1 MSESAFRVRFAPSP
15 TGLLHI
21 GNARTA
27 VLNWMLARHYGG
39 QFILRIEDTDTAR
52 SAAGS
57 EEAILQDLS
66 WLGLDWQE
74 GPDCD
79 GHYGPYRQSER
90 GPLYWEAAERLI
102 DCGEAYVC
110 HASDSQLEEF
120 REKRL
125 AAGQPPVYRGE
136 LSGTEVGQASQP
148 SIRLRVPDGASA
160 WTDLVKGKVSIDHGN
175 IGDFVLLRA
184 DGRPTYNFAVV
195 VDDIRMRISHVVRG
209 DDHLS
214 NTPRQLML
222 YRALRAPLPEFAH
235 IPMILG
241 PDHQRLSKRHGAAS
255 VGEFRQAGYLPQALV
270 NYISLLSWSSP
281 SGEDFLSVER
291 LCAEIDF
298 ERLGRSAAVF
308 DPTKLRWLNSR
319 HIRTLEEPV
328 LVEIL
333 KQFAGGS
340 ASDFSDSQFRQIAL
354 ACRDNL
360 ELLTDINDQLELF
373 EGRRAPVSTP
383 EELEILR
390 EAQPTGLLEN
400 LAAEALEL
408 PKGAGEPEFKALL
421 KQAGQSAGVK
431 GRQLYMP
438 VRIALTG
445 QMHGPELP
453 RIMAVL
459 GPGRVAE
466 LLKDAARAMQD

>member
-1 MSESAFRVRFAPSP
+1 MSDSAFRVRFAPSP

-52 SAAGS
+52 SSPES
-57 EEAILQDLS
+57 EESILQDLC

-74 GPDCD
+74 GPDC
-79 GHYGPYRQSER
+79 GGPYGPYRQSER
-90 GPLYWEAAERLI
+90 GPLYWEAAERLV

-110 HASDSQLEEF
+110 HASDSQLEAF
-120 REKRL
+120 RAGRL
-125 AAGQPPVYRGE
+125 AAGEQPVYRGE
-136 LSGTEVGQASQP
+136 LSGPEVGEATEP
-148 SIRLRVPDGASA
+148 SIRLRVPEGESA
-160 WTDLVKGKVSIDHGN
+160 WADLVKGEVAINHDN

-222 YRALRAPLPEFAH
+222 YRALRAAVPDFAH

-241 PDHQRLSKRHGAAS
+241 PDHQRLSKRHGATS
-255 VGEFRQAGYLPQALV
+255 VGEFRLAGYLPQALI
-270 NYISLLSWSSP
+270 NYLSLLSWSSP
-281 SGEDFLSVER
+281 SGEEFLSVER

-308 DPTKLRWLNSR
+308 DPTKLRWLNGR

-333 KQFAGGS
+333 KQFTGGRDG
-340 ASDFSDSQFRQIAL
+340 AFSEGQFRQIAA

-360 ELLTDINDQLELF
+360 ELLEDIKAQLELF
-373 EGRRAPVSTP
+373 EGRNAPVSGA

-390 EAQPTGLLEN
+390 AAQPTGLLEN
-400 LAAEALEL
+400 LATVVGALEE
-408 PKGAGEPEFKALL
+408 GAGEPEFKALL
-421 KQAGQSAGVK
+421 KQAGQAASVK

-438 VRIALTG
+438 VRVALTG
-445 QMHGPELP
+445 RMHGPELP

-459 GPGRVAE
+459 GPRRVAG
-466 LLKDAARAMQD
+466 LLRDAVRTAQG